1 MIGPSFY
8 AVKVATRGD
17 NVTVYLGS
25 TMTRA
30 GYKCER
36 LGEAARFMN
45 AEAAEEHLYNSREIG
60 PEVVELR
67 SVIRQQGD
75 WRAWHATRM
84 EDALVLNGPDGETV
98 TLPDEG
104 PASPRAA
111 RFPWSAAWPD
121 GSPLLNDKGHARM
134 FMTALA
140 ARQAIERAMRD
151 EHQRHVDEANRRSQS
166 MRG

>member
-8 AVKVATRGD
+8 AVKVATRDD
-17 NVTVYLGS
+17 NVTVYLG
-25 TMTRA
+25 TTLTRS
-30 GYKCER
+30 GYKRER

-45 AEAAEEHLYNSREIG
+45 AEAAEDHLFNSREVG
-60 PEVVELR
+60 PEVVELC

-75 WRAWHATRM
+75 WRGWHATRT

-98 TLPDEG
+98 TLADER

-111 RFPWSAAWPD
+111 KFPWSAAWPD
-121 GSPLLNDKGHARM
+121 GRPLMNDKGHVRM
-134 FMTALA
+134 FMTALP
-140 ARQAIERAMRD
+140 ARQAIERAIRA
-151 EHQRHVDEANRRSQS
+151 EHQRLVDEANRRSQS